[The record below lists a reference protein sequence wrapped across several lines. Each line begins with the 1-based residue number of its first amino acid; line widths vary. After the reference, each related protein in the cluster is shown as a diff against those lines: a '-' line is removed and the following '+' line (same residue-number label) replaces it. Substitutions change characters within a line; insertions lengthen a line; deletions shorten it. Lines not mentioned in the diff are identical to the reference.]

1 MFPKR
6 AFWSLAPAYDL
17 TYSDTYYGE
26 HTTSV
31 DGNGKNPGKKEL
43 IAVGVAAGMSK
54 VTCRKIADDI
64 RDCVEEMLGEY
75 LQG

>member
-1 MFPKR
+1 MFPQR

-43 IAVGVAAGMSK
+43 IAVGVAAGISK

-64 RDCVEEMLGEY
+64 RDCVGEMLGEY